1 VNFPWKVEAPRI
13 ALVSLGCDKN
23 RVDGEVMLGLLE
35 RAGCRIA
42 AEPEADVILVNTC
55 AFIQEA
61 KQESIDAILEAARY
75 REEGR
80 CRVLLATGCLAQR
93 YPGELLRDLPELDGV
108 VGTGEIGR
116 VVDIVRRA
124 AAGERVREV
133 GPPGFL
139 GRDVLPRVPGGS
151 PFTAYLKI
159 SEGCDNRC
167 LYCVIPQLRG
177 AHRSRRPSVLV
188 REARSL
194 AAGGAREIVL
204 VAQDTTRYGSDLPE
218 ETSLASLVS
227 QLAVLDGVA
236 WVRLLYCYPS
246 GITFDLVELMAR
258 EPRLCRYL
266 DIPLQ
271 HAGDHVLR
279 RMGRNMMGYDL
290 RKLILF
296 LRSAVPGLTIRS
308 TFMVGFP
315 GETEDDF
322 EELLDFL
329 QAMKLDHAGFFAYSR
344 EEGTPAALLP
354 DQIPPE
360 VKRERLER
368 AAAVQ
373 RAVSHAVNRARVGS
387 EVTVLVEGKKGGQ
400 HYGRSEGDA
409 PDIDGRVFLNAAV
422 DLEPG
427 TFVRARV
434 TGAGPYDLRARVIST
449 LPL

>member
-1 VNFPWKVEAPRI
+1 MNSPWKAEASRI

-35 RAGCRIA
+35 RAGYQIT
-42 AEPEADVILVNTC
+42 AEPEADIILVNTC
-55 AFIQEA
+55 AFIQDA
-61 KQESIDAILEAARY
+61 KQESIEAILETARY
-75 REEGR
+75 RGNGR

-93 YPGELLRDLPELDGV
+93 YPDELLRDIPELDGV
-108 VGTGEIGR
+108 VGTGEVGR

-124 AAGERVREV
+124 ATGERVREV

-139 GRDVLPRVPGGS
+139 GREVLPRVPSGS

-177 AHRSRRPSVLV
+177 PYRSREASVLV
-188 REARSL
+188 REARAL
-194 AAGGAREIVL
+194 AARGAREIVL
-204 VAQDTTRYGSDLPE
+204 VAQDTTRYGSDLKE
-218 ETSLASLVS
+218 RTSLTDLVS
-227 QLAVLDGVA
+227 RLAALEGVA
-236 WVRLLYCYPS
+236 WIRLLYCYPS
-246 GITFDLVELMAR
+246 GITFELVELMAR

-271 HAGDHVLR
+271 HASDRVLR
-279 RMGRNMMGYDL
+279 RMGRSTMSYDL

-296 LRSAVPGLTIRS
+296 LRSAIPGLTIRS

-315 GETEDDF
+315 GETEADF
-322 EELLDFL
+322 EELLGFL
-329 QAMKLDHAGFFAYSR
+329 KAMKLDRAGFFAYSR
-344 EEGTPAALLP
+344 EEGTPAARMP
-354 DQIPPE
+354 DQVPPE

-373 RAVSHAVNRARVGS
+373 REVSRALNRARVGS
-387 EVTVLVEGKKGGQ
+387 EVTVLVEGRKGEQ
-400 HYGRSEGDA
+400 YYGRSEADA
-409 PDIDGRVFLNAAV
+409 PDIDGRVFLSAAS

-427 TFVRARV
+427 TFVRARI
-434 TGAGPYDLRARVIST
+434 TGAGPYDLRARVLST
-449 LPL
+449 LP